1 MDHAL
6 VTETGESF
14 LTHAQLVRHIRE
26 KCGDA
31 IADYVGEFLG
41 EDARSAA
48 NRETLEKIRESLN
61 GIGSFVSDM
70 EIEIDRAMDLMTKA
84 GIE

>member
-1 MDHAL
+1 MDLPL
-6 VTETGESF
+6 VIETGESF
-14 LTHAQLVRHIRE
+14 LTNRQIIRFIRE

-31 IADYVGEFLG
+31 MADYVSEFLG
-41 EDARSAA
+41 EDAKSAA

-61 GIGSFVSDM
+61 SIGAAVSDM
-70 EIEIDRAMDLMTKA
+70 EIEIDRAMDLMQKA